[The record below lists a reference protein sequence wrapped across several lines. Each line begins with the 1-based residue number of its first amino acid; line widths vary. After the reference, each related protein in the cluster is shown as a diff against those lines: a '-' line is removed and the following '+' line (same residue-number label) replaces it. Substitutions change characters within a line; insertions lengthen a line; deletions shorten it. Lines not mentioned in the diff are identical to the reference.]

1 MEDDNKF
8 DAKIRENGNSL
19 IITIPAKTIEKLKLK
34 KGDIIEVAI
43 RKPKQNS

>member
-34 KGDIIEVAI
+34 KKDIIEVAI
-43 RKPKQNS
+43 RKPKQST